1 MKAKIEMP
9 QLTPDNA
16 ASHRSTSVRT
26 QSRSAQVAGELGRR
40 IVGRLYAPDSTLP
53 AEATLLDEFG
63 VSRSVLRDAIK
74 SLESKGLLEARQRRG
89 TCVTPRV
96 AWNML
101 DAEVLGWVAQS
112 GADPE
117 LLIRLTEL
125 RMIVEPGACAL
136 AAKHVDEET
145 MQRIEAAY
153 ARMVANVDNQAGWVA
168 ADRDFHLALLLA
180 TKNEYLASIGTAI
193 SAALTVSLLKTNPAQ
208 HSNRASLP
216 AHERIV
222 LALRT
227 RNGEAAARESMVQ
240 LDEAMHRLRS
250 GAAGLP

>member
-1 MKAKIEMP
+1 MKPEN
-9 QLTPDNA
+9 LTSP
-16 ASHRSTSVRT
+16 HPTSVRT

-40 IVGRLYAPDSTLP
+40 IVGRLYAPDSNLP
-53 AEATLLDEFG
+53 AEAALLEEFG

-74 SLESKGLLEARQRRG
+74 SLESKGMLEARQRRG
-89 TCVTPRV
+89 TCVTSRLL
-96 AWNML
+96 WNML

-136 AAKHVDEET
+136 AAKHVDKDD
-145 MQRIEAAY
+145 MQRVEAAY
-153 ARMVANVDNQAGWVA
+153 ARMVANVDDQAGWVA
-168 ADRDFHLALLLA
+168 ADRDFHLALLMA

-193 SAALTVSLLKTNPAQ
+193 SAALTVSLLKTNPAK

-222 LALRT
+222 LALRK
-227 RNGEAAARESMVQ
+227 RNGTAAARESLAQ
-240 LDEAMHRLRS
+240 LEEAMQRLRS
-250 GAAGLP
+250 GVAGLP

>member
-1 MKAKIEMP
+1 MP
-9 QLTPDNA
+9 PLKPENLTSP
-16 ASHRSTSVRT
+16 HPTSVRT

-40 IVGRLYAPDSTLP
+40 IVGRLYAPDSNLP
-53 AEATLLDEFG
+53 AEATLLEEFG

-74 SLESKGLLEARQRRG
+74 SLESKGMLEARQRRG
-89 TCVTPRV
+89 TCVTSRPL
-96 AWNML
+96 WNML

-117 LLIRLTEL
+117 FLIRLTEL

-136 AAKHVDEET
+136 AAKNVDKDA

-153 ARMVANVDNQAGWVA
+153 TRMVANVDDQAGWVA
-168 ADRDFHLALLLA
+168 ADRDFHLALLMA

-222 LALRT
+222 LALRE
-227 RNGEAAARESMVQ
+227 RNGVAAARESLAQ
-240 LDEAMHRLRS
+240 LEEAMQRLRS
-250 GAAGLP
+250 GVAGLP